1 MPIQEAIPLG
11 GTGEVLAAKTESAI
25 KATRDIA
32 AKVANSAAR
41 VANEVSENPTITTAY
56 EYAKDSIKD
65 LKGDGGISSVLPPN
79 KATSVRGYQF
89 HWRMLG
95 PLLAAFVLLSYIS
108 LTSRIDFRV
117 SGSQS
122 GVFVALF
129 LIMGESILPKA
140 LANVSPTRPADD
152 VAYFSMG
159 WLSWTLSAIATAVSG
174 NAELLPKPEVSCKVL
189 NLKSGPGRANDS
201 FLLSRILH
209 DLESEHAPT
218 TGGLTIEVLNALD
231 PDQTLKTTNM
241 STRIVICAQ
250 VSLIVCAMFWNNN
263 WQVLFLTTIG
273 SLLIDAIAKMPA
285 WLTQTFSAR
294 RDNGKNATY
303 ALMRG
308 IGHNHVFI
316 IRNTHANAYDLEDL
330 AAATITRYDYTS
342 SPELFILGGALAGF
356 FWLAAASM
364 TLSTPATMYLLAIMG
379 VGTIGNIRTVALPR
393 SSAAHGI
400 PLKTVDVITG
410 TKVLGAIQALEQK
423 YEGCGEPLLKEFFP
437 GGVKDEDQAWFEDL
451 KESRKCK
458 VEVVEEAEE
467 LSETTS

>member
-1 MPIQEAIPLG
+1 MPIQDAIPLG

-25 KATRDIA
+25 KATRDTA
-32 AKVANSAAR
+32 AKIATSAAGIAKVVR
-41 VANEVSENPTITTAY
+41 EIPITITTY
-56 EYAKDSIKD
+56 ELEKDSIKD
-65 LKGDGGISSVLPPN
+65 VKGDGGISSVLPPN
-79 KATSVRGYQF
+79 KATSVRGYQS
-89 HWRMLG
+89 HSRMLG
-95 PLLAAFVLLSYIS
+95 PLLAAFVLMAYVS
-108 LTSRIDFRV
+108 LTSLIDFRV
-117 SGSQS
+117 SGSQY
-122 GVFVALF
+122 GILVALF
-129 LIMGESILPKA
+129 LIMGESILPKT

-159 WLSWTLSAIATAVSG
+159 WLSWTLSAIVTAVSG

-189 NLKSGPGRANDS
+189 NLNSAQGRANDS

-209 DLESEHAPT
+209 DLELKHAQKT
-218 TGGLTIEVLNALD
+218 DGLAIEVLDALD
-231 PDQTLKTTNM
+231 LDQTLKTTDM
-241 STRIVICAQ
+241 STQVVMYAQ
-250 VSLIVCAMFWNNN
+250 VSFMLCAMFWHNN
-263 WQVLFLTTIG
+263 WQVLFLSTIG
-273 SLLIDAIAKMPA
+273 GLFIDAIAKMPA
-285 WLTQTFSAR
+285 WQAQTFSAR

-308 IGHNHVFI
+308 NGHNHVFI
-316 IRNTHANAYDLEDL
+316 IRNTHANTYNLEDL
-330 AAATITRYDYTS
+330 AGAAVTRYDYTS
-342 SPELFILGGALAGF
+342 SLELFVLGSALVGF

-410 TKVLGAIQALEQK
+410 IKVLGAIQALEQK

-437 GGVKDEDQAWFEDL
+437 GGVKDQDQAWFDDL

-458 VEVVEEAEE
+458 VEVVEEADE
-467 LSETTS
+467 LSETML